1 MELANNQPDVLSEM
15 NDPMM
20 PSIWRIKNYRTETA
34 DTFTIDL
41 VNEHGQDGM
50 TGMHFQPGQFNML
63 YLFGA
68 GESAIS
74 ISGDPRNK
82 DVLTHTVRAV
92 GTVTRALARLKRGDV
107 IGVRGPYG
115 SPWPVVEAIGNDVL
129 IVAGGIGL
137 APLRPVIYHLIAER
151 EKYGKVTLLY
161 GARSPVDILFRQEL
175 EKWRGR
181 FDMQVEA
188 TVDNARQGQT
198 WHGNAGVVT
207 GLIPRAGFDPSQTTV
222 MICGPELMMRF
233 TIIELQKRGIEEDA
247 IHVSM
252 ERNMKC
258 AIGLCGHCQLG
269 PEFICKN
276 GPVFR
281 FDRIRDLFRKR
292 EI

>member
-1 MELANNQPDVLSEM
+1 MELANNQPDVLSNM

-20 PSIWRIKNYRTETA
+20 PSIWRIKNYRIETA

-92 GTVTRALARLKRGDV
+92 GTVTRALAGMKRGDV
-107 IGVRGPYG
+107 IGVRGPFG

-151 EKYGKVTLLY
+151 EKYGKVILLY
-161 GARSPVDILFRQEL
+161 GARSPADILFRQEL

-233 TIIELQKRGIEEDA
+233 TITELQKRGIEEDA
-247 IHVSM
+247 IFVSM

-281 FDRIRDLFRKR
+281 FDRIRDSFRKR

>member
-1 MELANNQPDVLSEM
+1 
-15 NDPMM
+15 MM
-20 PSIWRIKNYRTETA
+20 PSIWRIKNYRIETA

-92 GTVTRALARLKRGDV
+92 GTVTRALAGMKRGDV
-107 IGVRGPYG
+107 IGVRGPFG

-151 EKYGKVTLLY
+151 EKYGKVILLY
-161 GARSPVDILFRQEL
+161 GARSPADILFRQEL

-233 TIIELQKRGIEEDA
+233 TITELQKRGIEEDA
-247 IHVSM
+247 IFVSM

-281 FDRIRDLFRKR
+281 FDRIRDSFRKR